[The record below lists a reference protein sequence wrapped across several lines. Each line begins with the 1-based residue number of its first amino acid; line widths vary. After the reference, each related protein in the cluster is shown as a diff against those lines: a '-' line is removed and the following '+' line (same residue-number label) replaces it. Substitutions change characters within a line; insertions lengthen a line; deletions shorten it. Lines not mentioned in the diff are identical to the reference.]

1 MTGRIFRSIVL
12 VMVLAVLLASALL
25 TAALYG
31 VYEERISRGLRTE
44 AAYLLY
50 LAENAPQELPRYAEL
65 DPDTRVTLIE
75 ADGMVRFDTAAEAD
89 RLENHSERPEVEEAR
104 RTGTGES
111 RRYSHT
117 IAEMTMYYALRTS
130 DGGVLRIASTRSSV
144 VGVFLDI
151 APWLV
156 LMLLAVMLVAL
167 LIARRAAKQIVAP
180 VNGLNLDEPL
190 ANKVYDELTPLL
202 TRMSHQHS
210 QIRQQMH
217 ELEKAHSELAAVMEN
232 MSEGLVLLDGM
243 SRVLSANGS
252 AVETLMMEGEGCV
265 GLEFRQVCREEAVLA
280 AVDEAYEGRSGDAM
294 MTRHG
299 RTWRVLASPVLR
311 QDRVRGA
318 ALLILDVTERYAAE
332 NSRRE
337 FTANVSHE
345 LKTPL
350 TSISGYAEIIR
361 DGIAR
366 PEDVPAFAAKI
377 HAESSRLV
385 ALVNDILD
393 LSRLDEKCGLGVQER
408 TELAPILRS
417 LQESFRPL
425 AEDKGVALTLE
436 AEETAVEGYPTL
448 LRELFHNLIDN
459 AVRYTPEGGSIRVT
473 LRQEQGRAVCT
484 VADTGIGIPQEHQ
497 PFIFERFYRVDKSHS
512 RQTGGTGL
520 GLAIVKHIAEVHRAE
535 VHLDSQPGQGTRITV
550 TF

>member
-12 VMVLAVLLASALL
+12 VTVLAALLVSVLL
-25 TAALYG
+25 TGALYQ

-44 AAYLLY
+44 AAYLLQ
-50 LAENAPQELPRYAEL
+50 LVENSPEELPRFADL
-65 DPDTRVTLIE
+65 DPDTRVTLIA
-75 ADGMVRFDTAAEAD
+75 ADGTVYFDNAAEAD
-89 RLENHSERPEVEEAR
+89 RLENHSARPEVVEALKS
-104 RTGTGES
+104 GVGES
-111 RRYSHT
+111 RRYSST
-117 IAEMTMYYALRTS
+117 IAETTIYYALRTS

-144 VGVFLDI
+144 IGVFLNI
-151 APWLV
+151 APVLA
-156 LMLLAVMLVAL
+156 LMLLAVVVISL
-167 LIARRAAKQIVAP
+167 LIARRAARQIVAP
-180 VNGLNLDEPL
+180 VNSLNLDEPL
-190 ANKVYDELTPLL
+190 QNEVYEELTPLL
-202 TRMSHQHS
+202 TRMDYQRS
-210 QIRQQMH
+210 QLRQQMR
-217 ELEKAHSELAAVMEN
+217 ELEKARSELAAIMEN
-232 MSEGLVLLDGM
+232 MNEGLVLLDGM
-243 SRVLSANGS
+243 SCVLSANGS
-252 AVETLMMEGEGCV
+252 AAEILKMDRESCEGATFGQLCQEKAV
-265 GLEFRQVCREEAVLA
+265 LDAVEEAY
-280 AVDEAYEGRSGDAM
+280 DGRSGDAM
-294 MTRHG
+294 LRDSG
-299 RTWRVLASPVLR
+299 RIWRVLASPVLR
-311 QDRVRGA
+311 QERVRGV

-366 PEDVPAFAAKI
+366 AEDVPAFAAKI

-393 LSRLDEKCGLGVQER
+393 LSRLDERRGLGDMEP

-417 LQESFRPL
+417 LQESFQPM
-425 AEDKGVALTLE
+425 AKDKGIALTLT

-484 VADTGIGIPQEHQ
+484 VADTGIGIPEEHQ

-535 VHLDSQPGQGTRITV
+535 VHLDSQVGRGTCVTV
-550 TF
+550 IL

>member
-12 VMVLAVLLASALL
+12 VTVLAALLVSVLL
-25 TAALYG
+25 TGALYQ

-44 AAYLLY
+44 AAYLLQ
-50 LAENAPQELPRYAEL
+50 LVENSPEELPRFADL
-65 DPDTRVTLIE
+65 DPDTRVTLIA
-75 ADGMVRFDTAAEAD
+75 ADGTVYFDNAAEAD
-89 RLENHSERPEVEEAR
+89 RLENHSARPEVVEALKN
-104 RTGTGES
+104 GVGES
-111 RRYSHT
+111 RRYSST
-117 IAEMTMYYALRTS
+117 IAETTIYYALRTP

-144 VGVFLDI
+144 IGVFLNI
-151 APWLV
+151 VPVLA
-156 LMLLAVMLVAL
+156 LMLLAVVVISL
-167 LIARRAAKQIVAP
+167 LIARRAARQIVAP
-180 VNGLNLDEPL
+180 VNSLNLDEPL
-190 ANKVYDELTPLL
+190 QNEVYEELTPLL
-202 TRMSHQHS
+202 TRMDYQRS
-210 QIRQQMH
+210 QLRQQMR
-217 ELEKAHSELAAVMEN
+217 ELEKARSELAAIMEN
-232 MSEGLVLLDGM
+232 MNEGLVLLDGM
-243 SRVLSANGS
+243 SCVLSANGS
-252 AVETLMMEGEGCV
+252 AAEILKMDRESCEGATFGQLCQEKAV
-265 GLEFRQVCREEAVLA
+265 LDAVEEAY
-280 AVDEAYEGRSGDAM
+280 DGRSGDAM
-294 MTRHG
+294 LRDSG
-299 RTWRVLASPVLR
+299 RIWRVLASPVLR
-311 QDRVRGA
+311 QERVRGV

-366 PEDVPAFAAKI
+366 AEDVPAFAAKI

-393 LSRLDEKCGLGVQER
+393 LSRLDERRGLGDMEP

-417 LQESFRPL
+417 LQESFRPM
-425 AEDKGVALTLE
+425 AEDKGIALTLT

-473 LRQEQGRAVCT
+473 LRQEQGRVVCT
-484 VADTGIGIPQEHQ
+484 VADTGIGIPEEHQ

-535 VHLDSQPGQGTRITV
+535 VHLDSQAGRGTCVTV